1 MKNTLLLLLFLVP
14 SILFSQKTIDE
25 IFEDKGEIFF
35 SFELADLNQL
45 ETYNHIISLDHKMD
59 GNTIYAYANKK
70 QFADFLQRNT
80 AYNILPKPGDRLD
93 AKMITK
99 PEWELMKSIDCN
111 NPWDAYPTY
120 DLYETMMEE
129 YALNYPDIC
138 ILEEIGT
145 LPSGRKLLTLKI
157 TDNVNEEEAEP
168 KFFYTSSMHG
178 DETAGY
184 VLLMHYI
191 DHLLCNYGSDSHIT
205 TLVNEIEIWINP
217 LANPDGTYTNNDNT
231 VNGATR
237 SNANFI
243 DLNRNYPDPEAGPNP
258 DGESTQPET
267 AAFIA
272 FHETHH
278 FDMSCN
284 MHGGAEVV
292 NYPYDTW
299 STHHA
304 DHDWW
309 NHVSNEY
316 ADSCQANSPNG
327 YFNDFGNGVTNGYDW
342 YSINGGRQDYL
353 CFFEHGR
360 EMTLEL
366 SDQKLLSES
375 ELVEH
380 WEYNYPSLIN
390 YMEQS
395 LFGIRGI
402 VTDSLTTE
410 PLMAEVFITGH
421 DYDNSHVFSRLPHGN
436 YHRYLKEGNYNLTF
450 SADGYIS
457 KTISA
462 NIVDNETQFLDVQL
476 AQQLDVD
483 VNEILEDTAI
493 SLFPN
498 PTESILHFSMET
510 DGVQKVQ
517 IQLFDILGRVVL
529 QNEFQSDQT
538 GINEQLDLTTL
549 QVGTYIFEA
558 STSESSVYRKISV
571 Y

>member
-1 MKNTLLLLLFLVP
+1 MKKALIILALLFPFL
-14 SILFSQKTIDE
+14 STAQNKIEE
-25 IFEDKGEIFF
+25 IFKDQGEVFF
-35 SFELADLNQL
+35 SFELQDLSQL
-45 ETYNHIISLDHKMD
+45 ESYNQIISLDHNMEVP
-59 GNTIYAYANKK
+59 TIYAYANKK
-70 QFADFLQRNT
+70 QFADFLDRDIDFK
-80 AYNILPKPGDRLD
+80 ILPKPGDRIN

-99 PEWELMKSIDCN
+99 AEWEALKSIDCN
-111 NPWDAYPTY
+111 HSWDAYPTY
-120 DLYETMMEE
+120 DLYETLMEE
-129 YALNYPDIC
+129 FAMNYPDIC
-138 ILEEIGT
+138 VLEEIGT

-157 TDNVNEEEAEP
+157 TDNVNIEEAEP

-184 VLLMHYI
+184 ILLLRYI
-191 DHLLCNYGSDSHIT
+191 EYLLCNYGSDAHLT
-205 TLVNEIEIWINP
+205 ELVNEIEIWINP

-272 FHETHH
+272 FHESHH

-292 NYPYDTW
+292 NYPWDTW
-299 STHHA
+299 AVQCA
-304 DHDWW
+304 DHHWW
-309 NHVSNEY
+309 EHVSNEY
-316 ADSCQANSPNG
+316 ADTCQANSPND
-327 YFNDFGNGVTNGYDW
+327 YFDDFGTGVTNGYEW
-342 YSINGGRQDYL
+342 YSINGGRQDYV

-366 SDQKLLSES
+366 SDQKLLDEN
-375 ELVEH
+375 ELLEH
-380 WEYNYPSLIN
+380 WEYNFPSLIN

-395 LFGIRGI
+395 LFGVRGI

-410 PLMAEVFITGH
+410 PLVAEVFISGH
-421 DYDNSHVFSRLPHGN
+421 DVDNSQVYSRLPHGN
-436 YHRYLKEGNYNLTF
+436 YHRYLKEDSYDLTF

-457 KTISA
+457 KTIRVY
-462 NIVDNETQFLDVQL
+462 IVENAIQYVDVQL
-476 AQQLDVD
+476 AKVLEVD
-483 VNEILEDTAI
+483 VNKIVSS
-493 SLFPN
+493 SLLSIFPN
-498 PTESILHFSMET
+498 PTQSILHFSMQT
-510 DGVQKVQ
+510 NGAQKMG
-517 IQLFDILGRVVL
+517 IQLFDIVGRVVM
-529 QNEFQSDQT
+529 QKEFLCDQAILN
-538 GINEQLDLTTL
+538 GQLDLSKL
-549 QVGTYIFEA
+549 QSGTYIVEL